1 MNHIPM
7 CPHAIA
13 NIKGNSQFPNLC
25 GQIKFYQMKNHVL
38 ISASIKGLPE
48 SKTGF
53 FGFHIHE
60 GSCCTGEN
68 FSDTGNH
75 YNPTDAPHPSHADD
89 LPPLMLCNAGACQTV
104 ATDRF
109 RLADIIGRTVV
120 IHSMPDDFHTQPA
133 GNAGTKIACGII
145 YPV

>member
-1 MNHIPM
+1 MNNIPM
-7 CPHAIA
+7 CPHAVA
-13 NIKGNSQFPNLC
+13 TIKGGNQAPNLC

-38 ISASIKGLPE
+38 ISVNIKGLPE
-48 SKTGF
+48 SNTGF

-60 GSCCTGEN
+60 GGSCAGNN

-75 YNPTDAPHPSHADD
+75 YNPTDAPHPSHAGD
-89 LPPLMLCNAGACQTV
+89 LPALMLCNSGACQTV

-109 RLADIIGRTVV
+109 HLADIIGKTVV
-120 IHSMPDDFHTQPA
+120 IHSAPDDFHTQPA
-133 GNAGTKIACGII
+133 GNAGAKIACGVI